1 MGYHYGRLLTFSG
14 NIYLWKKDKK
24 AKIDVDDSKIMSNRH
39 RSVSEAQLMTKYQEV
54 ILLQQEK
61 IKELEFK
68 VNTYIISSIY

>member
-1 MGYHYGRLLTFSG
+1 MEIYTSGKKIRRL
-14 NIYLWKKDKK
+14 N
-24 AKIDVDDSKIMSNRH
+24 KIDVDDSKIMSNRH

-68 VNTYIISSIY
+68 VNTYFISSIY